1 MTALGVGVSGALG
14 AVVRYLVD
22 RAIQRRRYRVFPVGI
37 LVINVSGS
45 FLAGVIL
52 GLVLYHGLARTPATV
67 LAIGFL
73 GSYTTLS
80 TFTFESVRLIESG
93 TVLLGVANI
102 VLSVGAGLAAA
113 GAGLAVGGLA

>member
-1 MTALGVGVSGALG
+1 
-14 AVVRYLVD
+14 VRYLVD

-37 LVINVSGS
+37 LVINVTGS

-67 LAIGFL
+67 LGIGFL

>member
-1 MTALGVGVSGALG
+1 MTLLGVAGAGALG

-22 RAIQRRRYRVFPVGI
+22 RAIQQRSYRVFPVGT
-37 LVINVSGS
+37 LFINITGS
-45 FLAGVIL
+45 FLAGVVL
-52 GLVLYHGLARTPATV
+52 GLVLYHGLAKTPATV
-67 LAIGFL
+67 LGIGFL
-73 GSYTTLS
+73 GAYTTLS

-102 VLSVGAGLAAA
+102 ALSVGAGLVAA

>member
-1 MTALGVGVSGALG
+1 MTVLGVAVSGALG

-52 GLVLYHGLARTPATV
+52 GLVLYHGLARAPATV
-67 LAIGFL
+67 LGIGFL

-93 TVLLGVANI
+93 TVLLGVAN
-102 VLSVGAGLAAA
+102 VVVSVGAGLAAA
-113 GAGLAVGGLA
+113 GAGLAIGGLA